1 MAGPLVIV
9 HPDKT
14 TLGSAIAARLIT
26 AVLDAQSRRG
36 RADVVL
42 TGGSMGAALMTALAD
57 SPAAAAI
64 DTQRLHIWWGDERY
78 LPTGDP
84 ERNDTTALEGWL
96 GGIPAG
102 NVHAIAGPDSSG
114 SAEES
119 AEAYAAELASAAR
132 GSGLPGFD
140 VLMLGVGPDAH
151 VASLFPG
158 HPAQEATGTTTAVH
172 DSPKP
177 PPDRVS
183 LTFEALCSAEQVWFL
198 VSGDDKAKAVAKA
211 LGGADR
217 VDAPAA
223 GVSGR
228 ERTLWLLDQA
238 AASRL

>member
-1 MAGPLVIV
+1 MADPLVIV

-26 AVLDAQSRRG
+26 DVLDAQARRG

-42 TGGSMGAALMTALAD
+42 TGGSMGTALMTALAD

-64 DTQRLHIWWGDERY
+64 DTGRLHIWWGDERY

-84 ERNDTTALEGWL
+84 ERNDTAALEGWL

-102 NVHAIAGPDSSG
+102 NVHAIAGPDSAA

-119 AEAYAAELASAAR
+119 AEAYAAELASAAT
-132 GSGLPGFD
+132 GSEVPTFD

-158 HPAQEATGTTTAVH
+158 HPAQAVAGTTTAVH

-183 LTFEALCSAEQVWFL
+183 LTFEALCSATQVWFL
-198 VSGDDKAKAVAKA
+198 VAGDDKAEAVAKA
-211 LGGADR
+211 LGGADPEQ
-217 VDAPAA
+217 APAA

-228 ERTLWLLDQA
+228 EQTLWLLDQA
-238 AASRL
+238 AAARL